1 MSMIFL
7 YTFHKHLV
15 QIWLESQF
23 KYQSYERLLDCVSAC
38 AEHVANYF
46 ALFSE
51 RGDQM
56 FCLYSFYI
64 SSNCINIA
72 ICLLSKSSLFK

>member
-1 MSMIFL
+1 MCMIFL
-7 YTFHKHLV
+7 YTFHKHFV
-15 QIWLESQF
+15 QIWVESPF
-23 KYQSYERLLDCVSAC
+23 KYQSYERLFDYVSAC

-51 RGDQM
+51 RGGQM

-64 SSNCINIA
+64 SFNCINIA
-72 ICLLSKSSLFK
+72 ICLLSVSS